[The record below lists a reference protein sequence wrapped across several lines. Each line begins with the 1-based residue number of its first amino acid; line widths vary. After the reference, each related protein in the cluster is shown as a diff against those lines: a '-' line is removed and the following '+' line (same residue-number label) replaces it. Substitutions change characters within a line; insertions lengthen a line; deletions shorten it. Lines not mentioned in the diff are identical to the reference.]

1 MLLPVFSMFLVGSP
15 TALPT
20 AVHCL
25 FSNTHWSP
33 QDRSHP
39 FHQRQVHLWCHQE
52 IRTPRS
58 IHAQPE
64 TNSHQFCLALL
75 WPHLL
80 HSLLLKTL
88 CVPSEVMV
96 HPQSEKWKCQSISCV
111 RLFVTLWTVACQAP
125 LSMGSPR
132 QEYWSELPFLPP
144 GDLPDPGMEHRS
156 PALQNSLKIQLL
168 LWAFPHHFAPMGN
181 RGCCFPCILLT
192 WMWGRGP
199 RFPWCCIALQPPQ
212 PLAEDFSPWI
222 TGTLCPGLPQ
232 APGSFSWCVQYVI
245 AQRLAHQRILHV
257 V

>member
-1 MLLPVFSMFLVGSP
+1 MFLKHFHGVFTHSVVIQCRCSLSIEPITFESAVG
-15 TALPT
+15 LPSQ
-20 AVHCL
+20 L
-25 FSNTHWSP
+25 L
-33 QDRSHP
+33 SH
-39 FHQRQVHLWCHQE
+39 VL
-52 IRTPRS
+52 
-58 IHAQPE
+58 
-64 TNSHQFCLALL
+64 
-75 WPHLL
+75 
-80 HSLLLKTL
+80 
-88 CVPSEVMV
+88 
-96 HPQSEKWKCQSISCV
+96 
-111 RLFVTLWTVACQAP
+111 LFVTLWTVACQAP